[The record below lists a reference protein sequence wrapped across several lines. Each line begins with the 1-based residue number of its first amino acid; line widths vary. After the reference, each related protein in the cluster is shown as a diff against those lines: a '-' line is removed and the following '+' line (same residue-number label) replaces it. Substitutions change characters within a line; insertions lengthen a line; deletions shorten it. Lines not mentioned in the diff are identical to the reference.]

1 MITWSSPIWLYLWLA
16 GMAGGAYF
24 AAFLVD
30 RFSHGAHKPLLRLAT
45 YLGIPIAVVGLILL
59 VIDLGEPIRFW
70 HLLARFDFV
79 SPMSVGSWI
88 LLFWVGAAVILVI
101 LWWAESR
108 VEADLRRATEI
119 ISWMEIVFSAFL
131 MVYTGVL
138 LSASSTSMWAGT
150 WLVPVLFVVSAV
162 STGVA
167 LLVLTPLITGMK
179 VIPRETIVRLAEAD
193 AVLILLE
200 LAVLVLF
207 GVWLGASA
215 MESLKLLT
223 VGTLAAPFWAGV
235 IAFGLLIPLS
245 LELVN
250 WGKRLEA
257 RVVLRIAM
265 ASSICVILGG
275 LILRAVIVVGGQL

>member
-59 VIDLGEPIRFW
+59 VIDLGHPLRFW
-70 HLLARFDFV
+70 HLLARFDLV

-108 VEADLRRATEI
+108 VRADLGRATEI
-119 ISWMEIVFSAFL
+119 ISWMELVFSAFL
-131 MVYTGVL
+131 MAYTGVL
-138 LSASSTSMWAGT
+138 LSASSQSMWAGT

-167 LLVLTPLITGMK
+167 LLVLTPLITGNK
-179 VIPRETIVRLAEAD
+179 AIPRETIMRLGEAD
-193 AVLILLE
+193 AVLIFLE

-207 GVWLGASA
+207 GIWLGASA
-215 MESLKLLT
+215 MDSLKLLT
-223 VGTLAAPFWAGV
+223 VGTLAAPFWAGI

-257 RVVLRIAM
+257 RVMLRIAI

-275 LILRAVIVVGGQL
+275 LILRAVIVVGGQI